1 MTERWFKHVF
11 RVGIVQYGEVM
22 YHCEADTT
30 QNQQIV
36 AL

>member
-1 MTERWFKHVF
+1 MRERWFKHVF